1 MKEIIEFKMDYKKYT
16 QYKTLNLRDR
26 VWPDNSIKLA
36 PFWCSV
42 DLRDGNQSLIEPMD
56 SIRKMRMFKA
66 LVKMGFKEIE
76 VGFPSASETDFNF
89 LRELID
95 DNHIP
100 DDVSIQVLTQC
111 REELIDKT
119 IESLKGV
126 SKGYPS
132 FV

>member
-1 MKEIIEFKMDYKKYT
+1 MDYKKYT

-76 VGFPSASETDFNF
+76 VGFPSA
-89 LRELID
+89 
-95 DNHIP
+95 
-100 DDVSIQVLTQC
+100 
-111 REELIDKT
+111 
-119 IESLKGV
+119 
-126 SKGYPS
+126 
-132 FV
+132 